1 MESVYTEA
9 SLDDVD
15 FATPMTPPLK
25 ELEHLGARFDIGFSG
40 EGPDELDENSESDV
54 SLDDARSTSSNYSP
68 PAWRTLDDNPDDCPC
83 RDRKDDVTR
92 NTPSTPGNKL
102 GHHNAVL
109 NNHAILTMNEI
120 FEAARRARLPTGS
133 LSPEKGRSPE
143 PESRGHGDTAVK
155 VEREATAYSNDD
167 TKKDPTVRK
176 RETTVEI
183 LSPVVERENCKCP
196 RLSPFWGSPLTMA

>member
-1 MESVYTEA
+1 MESVYTEG

-25 ELEHLGARFDIGFSG
+25 ELEHLGARFDLGFSG
-40 EGPDELDENSESDV
+40 EVPDVLDENNESDV

-92 NTPSTPGNKL
+92 PTLTITGDKL
-102 GHHNAVL
+102 GHQNVVL
-109 NNHAILTMNEI
+109 NNHAILAMNDI

-143 PESRGHGDTAVK
+143 PETRGQNGTAVK
-155 VEREATAYSNDD
+155 VERETTAYSNDD
-167 TKKDPTVRK
+167 TSKDPTVVK
-176 RETTVEI
+176 REATVEV

-196 RLSPFWGSPLTMA
+196 PLSLL